1 MGALEGDPHMPFGLI
16 FWTLLYSKGKNKT
29 KIVRIPLLIQG
40 GMPIRID
47 HIRLAK
53 QVLLKGRDAPQGRPQ

>member
-1 MGALEGDPHMPFGLI
+1 MPFGLI